1 MKINIP
7 ANQGNINYVFL
18 GIVIVFVMSI
28 LFVSSNDLSFAVNE
42 NENKKDSQDN
52 KKDITGTS
60 TNKTK
65 EIQNVELKTDV
76 RDNIENAHYPD

>member
-18 GIVIVFVMSI
+18 GIVIAFVMSI

-52 KKDITGTS
+52 KKDITVTS

-65 EIQNVELKTDV
+65 EIQNVELKTV
-76 RDNIENAHYPD
+76 C